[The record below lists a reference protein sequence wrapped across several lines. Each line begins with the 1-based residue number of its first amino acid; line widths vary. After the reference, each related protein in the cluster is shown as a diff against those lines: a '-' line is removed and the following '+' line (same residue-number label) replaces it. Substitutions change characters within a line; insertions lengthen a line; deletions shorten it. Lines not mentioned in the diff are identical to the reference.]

1 MTSSTTEPRITIT
14 QSPIFYNKKWGFVE
28 NITLNGQVIDPAG
41 YGGLLTAQGTILSTY
56 GITDGSFAYGT
67 LTRDNVFLQSID
79 FAPSDYLSKVDYTV
93 VLLCYPAGFFVE
105 EGIINPSN
113 TWNFSE
119 SKERVLTITHTVS
132 AAGINDAG
140 LDETGFENARTFV
153 TSLLD
158 GNSPTIPASL
168 SMCFQEGAGAGSSNL
183 NNGSVSITDTNLVL
197 ISRSENVNRVNG
209 EYSVTEVYELDLLQS
224 TKSKINYSIS
234 INEQAQGFHKASIS
248 GSITGGINTTLTELE
263 TIFDNYDFITKIED
277 CHDITLNQAPVVR
290 TKNINENNQSISF
303 TMEYDDA
310 VSNIEEDTLILEL
323 SLNENKGEDNITK
336 YSLKGSL
343 KGRSDLTDRWA
354 LVEETYDSKINV
366 YKSENVF
373 ALFSNYYDID
383 EINKSYTSAS
393 VTRNKF
399 KGEINFSVSVTNEE
413 EPPDGFDKFDYAVNI
428 EYPHFKAKP
437 YALVGEV
444 YLKDGEGAE
453 EYALQHLESW
463 ERAKLSIN
471 VDAVISDDRDIK
483 EGINL
488 AHDEIIDI
496 AGEFLLGDE
505 VLTTKNIG
513 SNPSFGKKITLNY
526 SWDYSAP
533 PVNSMEDLKFVAL
546 RVAIS
551 D

>member
-1 MTSSTTEPRITIT
+1 MTSSTAEITEPKVSIT
-14 QSPIFYNKKWGFVE
+14 QTPIFYNKKWGFSE
-28 NITLNGQVIDPAG
+28 TITLTGKIIDPAG
-41 YGGLLTAQGTILSTY
+41 YEGLLAAQDTILSTY
-56 GITDGSFAYGT
+56 GITAGGLAIGGIE
-67 LTRDNVFLQSID
+67 RANAFLQSVD
-79 FAPSDYLSKVDYTV
+79 FAPSDFLSKIDYTI
-93 VLLCYPAGFFVE
+93 VLLCYPADFFVE

-153 TSLLD
+153 TSLLG
-158 GNSPTIPASL
+158 GNSPTLPTSL
-168 SMCFQEGAGAGSSNL
+168 SMCFQEGAGSSTL
-183 NNGSVSITDTNLVL
+183 NNGSVSITDANLVL

-234 INEQAQGFHKASIS
+234 INEKAQGFHRASIS

-263 TIFDNYDFITKIED
+263 AIFDNYNFITKIQE
-277 CHDITLNQAPVVR
+277 CHGITLNQVPVVR
-290 TKNINENNQSISF
+290 TKNINEKNQSISF

-310 VSNIEEDTLILEL
+310 VSNIGEDTLILEL

-413 EPPDGFDKFDYAVNI
+413 EPPEGFDKFDYAVNI
-428 EYPHFKAKP
+428 EYPNFKAKP

-444 YLKDGEGAE
+444 YLKEGVGAE
-453 EYALQHLESW
+453 EYVVQNLEYF
-463 ERAKLSIN
+463 ERAKLSIS
-471 VDAVISDDRDIK
+471 VSAVIKDDRDIK

-496 AGEFLLGDE
+496 AGEFLSGDE

-513 SNPSFGKKITLNY
+513 SSPSFGKKITLNY
-526 SWDYSAP
+526 SWDYSAS
-533 PVNSMEDLKFVAL
+533 PVNSIEDLKLVAL
-546 RVAIS
+546 R
-551 D
+551 